1 MKGIDISKYQAG
13 IDLNN
18 IKNNGYDFVIIRAG
32 YTGWG
37 DGESKAKDPNFEE
50 FYSKA
55 KSAGLGVG
63 AYYFTIATSYQEGV
77 DEANWLYNNCLKGKQ
92 FDYPIYIDVEDDT
105 GGKQYLRKAGKDATT
120 QGIKGFCETMENLGY
135 YVGIYASDI
144 SGFKDMMNID
154 ELKDYD
160 KWVARYGKK
169 PEYVTEYGMW
179 QTTSSG
185 KVNGYNGNLD
195 LNEAYKDYPSIIKS
209 NGLNGYS
216 KDGTSSNIHQINSSA
231 DQILYKGSKVKFNG
245 IFKVDILKSP
255 ISSNLFGCTALT
267 GISFNDYYNEKCK
280 SYHWLP
286 TEPFTECDV
295 NGNPTK
301 DQVLGGG
308 LSYVKNDNVYTVQ
321 DIDIPTNSAKLNING
336 RYVWVFSKYLKEV
349 SNN

>member
-1 MKGIDISKYQAG
+1 MKKGIDISKYQAG

-37 DGESKAKDPNFEE
+37 DGESKAIDPSFEDS
-50 FYSKA
+50 YSRA

-120 QGIKGFCETMENLGY
+120 QGIKGFCETLEKLGY

-144 SGFKDMMNID
+144 SGFKEMMNID

-185 KVNGYNGNLD
+185 KVNGYSGNLD

-216 KDGTSSNIHQINSSA
+216 KDSSSSNSHQINTDTTSEE
-231 DQILYKGSKVKFNG
+231 
-245 IFKVDILKSP
+245 
-255 ISSNLFGCTALT
+255 T
-267 GISFNDYYNEKCK
+267 
-280 SYHWLP
+280 
-286 TEPFTECDV
+286 
-295 NGNPTK
+295 
-301 DQVLGGG
+301 
-308 LSYVKNDNVYTVQ
+308 VYTVVSG
-321 DIDIPTNSAKLNING
+321 DTLSGIA
-336 RYVWVFSKYLKEV
+336 SKYGTTYQKLAEYNGIADPNKIYPGQQIKIPGSNSSSAYYTVVTGDNLTKIANRYGATVNQLV
-349 SNN
+349 SWNNISNPNLIYPGQKLRVK

>member
-1 MKGIDISKYQAG
+1 MKKGIDISKYQAG

-18 IKNNGYDFVIIRAG
+18 IKNNGYDFLIIRAG

-105 GGKQYLRKAGKDATT
+105 GKKYYLRKAGKDATT

-185 KVNGYNGNLD
+185 KVSGYSGNLD
-195 LNEAYKDYPSIIKS
+195 LNEAYKDYPNIIKS

-216 KDGTSSNIHQINSSA
+216 KDSSSSNSHQINTDTTSEE
-231 DQILYKGSKVKFNG
+231 
-245 IFKVDILKSP
+245 
-255 ISSNLFGCTALT
+255 T
-267 GISFNDYYNEKCK
+267 
-280 SYHWLP
+280 
-286 TEPFTECDV
+286 
-295 NGNPTK
+295 
-301 DQVLGGG
+301 
-308 LSYVKNDNVYTVQ
+308 VYTVVSG
-321 DIDIPTNSAKLNING
+321 DTLSGIAG
-336 RYVWVFSKYLKEV
+336 RYGTTYQKLAEYNGIADPNKIYPGQQIKIPGSNSQGSNVVYYTVV
-349 SNN
+349 SGDNLTKIANRYGTTVNQLVSWNNIANPNLIYPGQKLRVK

>member
-1 MKGIDISKYQAG
+1 MKKGIDISKYQAG

-37 DGESKAKDPNFEE
+37 DGESKSADPSFEE

-55 KSAGLGVG
+55 KAAGLGVG
-63 AYYFTIATSYQEGV
+63 AYYFTIATSYNEGV

-105 GGKQYLRKAGKDATT
+105 GKKYYLRNAGKDATT
-120 QGIKGFCETMENLGY
+120 QGIKGFCETLEKLGY

-144 SGFKDMMNID
+144 SGFKEMMNID

-185 KVNGYNGNLD
+185 KVNGYSGNLD

-216 KDGTSSNIHQINSSA
+216 KDSSSSNSHQINT
-231 DQILYKGSKVKFNG
+231 D
-245 IFKVDILKSP
+245 
-255 ISSNLFGCTALT
+255 TT
-267 GISFNDYYNEKCK
+267 
-280 SYHWLP
+280 SYG
-286 TEPFTECDV
+286 T
-295 NGNPTK
+295 
-301 DQVLGGG
+301 
-308 LSYVKNDNVYTVQ
+308 VYTVVEGDTLSGIASRYGTTYQ
-321 DIDIPTNSAKLNING
+321 KLAEYNGIADPNKIYPGQQVKIPGSSNKGSSAVYYTVVTGDNLTKIANRYGTTVNQLVAWNNIANPNLIYPGQKL
-336 RYVWVFSKYLKEV
+336 RVK
-349 SNN
+349 

>member
-1 MKGIDISKYQAG
+1 MKKGIDISKYQAG

-37 DGESKAKDPNFEE
+37 DGESKAADPSFEE

-55 KSAGLGVG
+55 KAAGLGVG
-63 AYYFTIATSYQEGV
+63 AYYFTIATSYNEGV

-105 GGKQYLRKAGKDATT
+105 GKKYYLRNAGKDATT
-120 QGIKGFCETMENLGY
+120 QGIKGFCETLEKLGY

-144 SGFKDMMNID
+144 SGFKEMMNID

-185 KVNGYNGNLD
+185 KVNGYSGNLD

-216 KDGTSSNIHQINSSA
+216 KDSSSSNSHQINT
-231 DQILYKGSKVKFNG
+231 D
-245 IFKVDILKSP
+245 
-255 ISSNLFGCTALT
+255 TT
-267 GISFNDYYNEKCK
+267 
-280 SYHWLP
+280 SYG
-286 TEPFTECDV
+286 T
-295 NGNPTK
+295 
-301 DQVLGGG
+301 
-308 LSYVKNDNVYTVQ
+308 VYTVVEGDTLSGIASRYGTTYQ
-321 DIDIPTNSAKLNING
+321 KLAEYNGIADPNKIYPGQQVKIPGSSNQGSSVVYYTVVSGDNLTKIANRYGTTVNQLVAWNNIANANLIYPGQKL
-336 RYVWVFSKYLKEV
+336 RVK
-349 SNN
+349 

>member
-1 MKGIDISKYQAG
+1 MKKGIDISKYQAG

-37 DGESKAKDPNFEE
+37 DGDSMAIDPSFEDS
-50 FYSKA
+50 YSRA

-63 AYYFTIATSYQEGV
+63 AYYFTIATSYKEGV

-120 QGIKGFCETMENLGY
+120 QGIKGFCETMEKLGY

-185 KVNGYNGNLD
+185 KVNGYSGNLD

-216 KDGTSSNIHQINSSA
+216 KDSSSSNSHQINTDTTSEE
-231 DQILYKGSKVKFNG
+231 
-245 IFKVDILKSP
+245 
-255 ISSNLFGCTALT
+255 T
-267 GISFNDYYNEKCK
+267 
-280 SYHWLP
+280 
-286 TEPFTECDV
+286 
-295 NGNPTK
+295 
-301 DQVLGGG
+301 
-308 LSYVKNDNVYTVQ
+308 VYTVVSG
-321 DIDIPTNSAKLNING
+321 DTLSGIA
-336 RYVWVFSKYLKEV
+336 SKYGTTYQKLAEYNGIADPNKIYPGQQIKIPGSSNKGSNATYYTVV
-349 SNN
+349 SGDNLTKIANRYGTTVNQLVSWNNIANANLIYPGQKLRVK

>member
-1 MKGIDISKYQAG
+1 MKKGIDISKYQAG

-37 DGESKAKDPNFEE
+37 DGESKAIDPSFEDS
-50 FYSKA
+50 YSRA

-63 AYYFTIATSYQEGV
+63 AYYFTIATSYKEGV

-120 QGIKGFCETMENLGY
+120 QGIKGFCETMEKLGY

-195 LNEAYKDYPSIIKS
+195 LNEAYKDYPGIIKS

-216 KDGTSSNIHQINSSA
+216 KDSTSSNSHQINTDTTSEE
-231 DQILYKGSKVKFNG
+231 
-245 IFKVDILKSP
+245 
-255 ISSNLFGCTALT
+255 T
-267 GISFNDYYNEKCK
+267 
-280 SYHWLP
+280 
-286 TEPFTECDV
+286 
-295 NGNPTK
+295 
-301 DQVLGGG
+301 
-308 LSYVKNDNVYTVQ
+308 VYTVVSGDTLSGIASRYGTTYQ
-321 DIDIPTNSAKLNING
+321 RLAEYNNIEDPNKIYPGQQIKIPDSSNQGSSAVYYTVITGDNLTKIANRYETTVNQLVSWNNIANPNLIYPGQKL
-336 RYVWVFSKYLKEV
+336 RVK
-349 SNN
+349 

>member
-1 MKGIDISKYQAG
+1 MKRGIDISKYQAG

-37 DGESKAKDPNFEE
+37 DGESKAIDSSFEDS
-50 FYSKA
+50 YSRA

-105 GGKQYLRKAGKDATT
+105 GGKQYLRRAGKDATT

-144 SGFKDMMNID
+144 SGFKEMMNID

-185 KVNGYNGNLD
+185 KVSGYSGNLD
-195 LNEAYKDYPSIIKS
+195 LNEAYKDYPNIIKD
-209 NGLNGYS
+209 NGLNGYNNGDS
-216 KDGTSSNIHQINSSA
+216 SSNNSQTNTNSETIYTVVSGDTLSGIA
-231 DQILYKGSKVKFNG
+231 SKYGTTYQKLAEYNG
-245 IFKVDILKSP
+245 ISNPNLIYPGQQIKIP
-255 ISSNLFGCTALT
+255 SSNNQGSSTT
-267 GISFNDYYNEKCK
+267 Y
-280 SYHWLP
+280 
-286 TEPFTECDV
+286 
-295 NGNPTK
+295 
-301 DQVLGGG
+301 
-308 LSYVKNDNVYTVQ
+308 YTVVSGDNLTKIANKYGTTVNQ
-321 DIDIPTNSAKLNING
+321 LVSWNNIANLNLIYPGQKL
-336 RYVWVFSKYLKEV
+336 RVK
-349 SNN
+349 

>member
-1 MKGIDISKYQAG
+1 MKKGIDISKYQAG

-37 DGESKAKDPNFEE
+37 DGESKAVDPSFEE

-77 DEANWLYNNCLKGKQ
+77 EEANWLYNNCLKGKQ

-120 QGIKGFCETMENLGY
+120 QGIKGFCKTMEKLGY

-160 KWVARYGKK
+160 KWVARYSKK

-179 QTTSSG
+179 QYTSSG
-185 KVNGYNGNLD
+185 KVNGYSGNLD
-195 LNEAYKDYPSIIKS
+195 LNEAYKDYPNIIKS

-216 KDGTSSNIHQINSSA
+216 KDSSSSNSHQINTDTTSSE
-231 DQILYKGSKVKFNG
+231 
-245 IFKVDILKSP
+245 
-255 ISSNLFGCTALT
+255 T
-267 GISFNDYYNEKCK
+267 
-280 SYHWLP
+280 
-286 TEPFTECDV
+286 
-295 NGNPTK
+295 
-301 DQVLGGG
+301 
-308 LSYVKNDNVYTVQ
+308 VYTVVSG
-321 DIDIPTNSAKLNING
+321 DTLSGIA
-336 RYVWVFSKYLKEV
+336 SKYGTTYQKLAEYNGIADPNKIYPGQQIKIPGSSNKGSSAVYYTVVTGDNLTKIANRYGTTVNQLV
-349 SNN
+349 SWNNISNPNLIYPGQKLRVK

>member
-1 MKGIDISKYQAG
+1 MKKGIDISKYQAG

-37 DGESKAKDPNFEE
+37 DGDSMAIDPSFEDS
-50 FYSKA
+50 YSRA

-105 GGKQYLRKAGKDATT
+105 GGKQYLRKAGKNATT
-120 QGIKGFCETMENLGY
+120 QGIKGFCETMEKLGY

-160 KWVARYGKK
+160 KSVARYGKK

-185 KVNGYNGNLD
+185 KVNGYSGNLD

-216 KDGTSSNIHQINSSA
+216 KDSSSSNSHQINT
-231 DQILYKGSKVKFNG
+231 D
-245 IFKVDILKSP
+245 
-255 ISSNLFGCTALT
+255 TT
-267 GISFNDYYNEKCK
+267 
-280 SYHWLP
+280 SYG
-286 TEPFTECDV
+286 T
-295 NGNPTK
+295 
-301 DQVLGGG
+301 
-308 LSYVKNDNVYTVQ
+308 VYTVVEGDTLSGIASRYGTTYQ
-321 DIDIPTNSAKLNING
+321 KLAEYNGIADPNKIYPGQQIKIPGSNQSSSAVYYTVVTGDNLTKIANRYGTTVNQLVSWNNIANANLIYPGQKL
-336 RYVWVFSKYLKEV
+336 SLKE
-349 SNN
+349 

>member
-1 MKGIDISKYQAG
+1 MKKGIDISKYQAG

-37 DGESKAKDPNFEE
+37 DGDSMAIDPSFEDS
-50 FYSKA
+50 YSRA

-105 GGKQYLRKAGKDATT
+105 GGKQYLRKAGKNATT
-120 QGIKGFCETMENLGY
+120 QGIKGFCETMEKLGY

-185 KVNGYNGNLD
+185 KVNGYSGNLD
-195 LNEAYKDYPSIIKS
+195 LNEAYKDYPNIIKD
-209 NGLNGYS
+209 NGLNGYNNGDS
-216 KDGTSSNIHQINSSA
+216 SSNNSQTNTNSETIYTVVSGDTLSGIASKYGTTYQKLAEYNGIADPNKIYPGQQIKIPGSSN
-231 DQILYKGSKVKFNG
+231 KGSNA
-245 IFKVDILKSP
+245 
-255 ISSNLFGCTALT
+255 T
-267 GISFNDYYNEKCK
+267 Y
-280 SYHWLP
+280 
-286 TEPFTECDV
+286 
-295 NGNPTK
+295 
-301 DQVLGGG
+301 
-308 LSYVKNDNVYTVQ
+308 YTVVSGDNLTKIANRYGTTVNQ
-321 DIDIPTNSAKLNING
+321 LVSWNNIANANLIYPGQKL
-336 RYVWVFSKYLKEV
+336 RVK
-349 SNN
+349 

>member
-1 MKGIDISKYQAG
+1 MKKGIDISKYQAG

-37 DGESKAKDPNFEE
+37 DGDSMAIDPSFEDS
-50 FYSKA
+50 YSRA

-120 QGIKGFCETMENLGY
+120 QGIKGFCETMEKLGY

-185 KVNGYNGNLD
+185 KVNGYSGNLD

-216 KDGTSSNIHQINSSA
+216 KDSSSSNSHQINT
-231 DQILYKGSKVKFNG
+231 D
-245 IFKVDILKSP
+245 
-255 ISSNLFGCTALT
+255 TT
-267 GISFNDYYNEKCK
+267 
-280 SYHWLP
+280 SYG
-286 TEPFTECDV
+286 T
-295 NGNPTK
+295 
-301 DQVLGGG
+301 
-308 LSYVKNDNVYTVQ
+308 VYTVVEGDTLSGIASRYGTTYQ
-321 DIDIPTNSAKLNING
+321 KLAEYNGIADPNKIYPGQQIKIPGSSNKGSSAVYYTVVTGDNLTKIANRYGTTVNQLVSWNNISNANLIYPGQKL
-336 RYVWVFSKYLKEV
+336 RVK
-349 SNN
+349 

>member
-1 MKGIDISKYQAG
+1 MKKGIDISKYQAG

-37 DGESKAKDPNFEE
+37 DGESKAIDPNFEE

-55 KSAGLGVG
+55 KVVGLGVG

-154 ELKDYD
+154 ELNDYD

-185 KVNGYNGNLD
+185 RVNGYNGNLD
-195 LNEAYKDYPSIIKS
+195 LNEAYKDYPNIIKS
-209 NGLNGYS
+209 NGLNGYNNGNS
-216 KDGTSSNIHQINSSA
+216 SSNNSQTDINTNTSSEVVYTVVSGDTLSGIASRYGTTYQRLAEYNGISNPNLIHPGQKIKIPGTSSQSSRA
-231 DQILYKGSKVKFNG
+231 VY
-245 IFKVDILKSP
+245 
-255 ISSNLFGCTALT
+255 
-267 GISFNDYYNEKCK
+267 
-280 SYHWLP
+280 
-286 TEPFTECDV
+286 
-295 NGNPTK
+295 
-301 DQVLGGG
+301 
-308 LSYVKNDNVYTVQ
+308 YTVVSGDNLTKIASRYGTTVNQ
-321 DIDIPTNSAKLNING
+321 LVAWNNVANANLIYPGQKL
-336 RYVWVFSKYLKEV
+336 RVK
-349 SNN
+349 

>member
-1 MKGIDISKYQAG
+1 MKKGIDISKYQAG

-37 DGESKAKDPNFEE
+37 DGESKAADPSFEE

-55 KSAGLGVG
+55 KAAGLGVG
-63 AYYFTIATSYQEGV
+63 AYYFTIATSYNEGV

-105 GGKQYLRKAGKDATT
+105 GKKYYLRNAGKDATT
-120 QGIKGFCETMENLGY
+120 QGIKGFCETLEKLGY

-144 SGFKDMMNID
+144 SGFKEMMNID

-185 KVNGYNGNLD
+185 KVNGYSGNLD

-216 KDGTSSNIHQINSSA
+216 KDSSSSNSHQINT
-231 DQILYKGSKVKFNG
+231 D
-245 IFKVDILKSP
+245 
-255 ISSNLFGCTALT
+255 TT
-267 GISFNDYYNEKCK
+267 
-280 SYHWLP
+280 SYG
-286 TEPFTECDV
+286 T
-295 NGNPTK
+295 
-301 DQVLGGG
+301 
-308 LSYVKNDNVYTVQ
+308 VYTVVEGDTLSGIASRYGTTYQ
-321 DIDIPTNSAKLNING
+321 KLAEYNGIADPNKIYPGQQVKIPGS
-336 RYVWVFSKYLKEV
+336 
-349 SNN
+349 SNNGSSAVYYTVVTGDNLTKIANRYGTTVNQLVSWNNISNPNLIYPGQKLRVK